1 LPAAPSTE
9 GGEAPSR
16 DRAFDVARGIAI
28 LAIVVGHVIRGL
40 AAADLVPRTAPVVL
54 EVDDAFYAFHLT
66 IFAVLLGVFL
76 RPGVDRHGPGAY
88 LRSRVPLF
96 IWLYAV
102 WTVLFGATRRIT
114 DVAAETAEQG
124 VEQGVDTVDPEA
136 VAGAVAGRWD
146 GFVADRL
153 HALFLAD
160 GPLWWLGF
168 LVLVSVLGAVV
179 RPWTSRTRA
188 VASSVVVAGGS
199 LLAWGWTGPW
209 VLLEGLAL
217 LAFVWVGMLA
227 GRERVAAVTRSA
239 RARWVALAGIGF
251 GAAAL
256 WLTDP
261 MPPTS
266 WIGPRTLAAVAWGVP
281 TSVALCLG
289 VFAVSGTLGRRA
301 VGRPLGFLG
310 ERSLEIFLAHIV
322 VSDMA
327 RHALTVADVTDV
339 ATHVVVGSV
348 AGVLG
353 PLGLWWLGHRAHA
366 PWLFA
371 LPHPLRPSSRGPGRH
386 PAGRKPPQR

>member
-1 LPAAPSTE
+1 MGDTPA
-9 GGEAPSR
+9 R

-28 LAIVVGHVIRGL
+28 LAIVIGHVVRGL
-40 AAADLVPRTAPVVL
+40 AAADLVPRTSALVL
-54 EVDDAFYAFHLT
+54 EVDDAFYSFHLT

-76 RPGVDRHGPGAY
+76 RPGVEKHGPGAY
-88 LRSRVPLF
+88 VRSRVALF
-96 IWLYAV
+96 AYLYAV
-102 WTVLFGATRRIT
+102 WTVLFGATRRVT

-124 VEQGVDTVDPEA
+124 VEQGVDAVDPEA

-153 HALFLAD
+153 HALLLAD

-168 LVLVSVLGAVV
+168 LVLVTVAGALV

-188 VASSVVVAGGS
+188 VASSVVVVTGS

-209 VLLEGLAL
+209 VFLEGLAL
-217 LAFVWVGMLA
+217 LAFVWAGLLV
-227 GRERVAAVTRSA
+227 GRERLTVVTRPPHA
-239 RARWVALAGIGF
+239 TWIALGGLGA

-266 WIGPRTLAAVAWGVP
+266 WLGPRTLGAVAWGVP

-289 VFAVSGTLGRRA
+289 TFAVSGILARRRLA
-301 VGRPLGFLG
+301 RPLAFLG

-322 VSDMA
+322 LTDIA

-339 ATHVVVGSV
+339 TTHVVVGSV

-353 PLGLWWLGHRAHA
+353 PLALWWLGRRIHT
-366 PWLFA
+366 PWLFER
-371 LPHPLRPSSRGPGRH
+371 PHLRRSRTPATTPG
-386 PAGRKPPQR
+386 